1 MRVLLIK
8 KDKIRSMLLPEE
20 VSGNYWVADYGN
32 RGNKVNLMSI
42 RALNGKW
49 NLLGNDEIYCMNGN
63 EKVPG
68 FVMDYYK
75 FYPIKNIVN
84 NLLIQELF
92 KYVKYYDYLIILVII
107 LLSMLYLG
115 KLFAKFLT
123 KKIKISMLREED

>member
-1 MRVLLIK
+1 MIGLENNVCKKINYIEVIFYGIISNIALLFTSLI
-8 KDKIRSMLLPEE
+8 
-20 VSGNYWVADYGN
+20 V
-32 RGNKVNLMSI
+32 
-42 RALNGKW
+42 
-49 NLLGNDEIYCMNGN
+49 
-63 EKVPG
+63 
-68 FVMDYYK
+68 
-75 FYPIKNIVN
+75 KNTVN